1 VSAGVSLRRALRDF
15 YANSWRLVVLNLALG
30 AFLVVVVLSALWFT
44 PALILLLL
52 VGPLAAGLMHCAVT
66 IVQTEGVTLGDA
78 LAGVRLHWRRGLVLG
93 IAALAALSLA
103 GLAVPFYAAR
113 GGWGWAL
120 ALVALYVAVVF
131 GVVQMLLWP
140 LAILEFDRPL
150 LEVARESF
158 LGLLRRPAAGFALA
172 LALLAINVA
181 GIAAGVIPFLTL
193 TVAYSFLAAAHF
205 ALPRS
210 DQGGT
215 TAWPA

>member
-1 VSAGVSLRRALRDF
+1 MSAGGSLRRALRDF

-30 AFLVVVVLSALWFT
+30 ALLLGIALGALWFT
-44 PALILLLL
+44 PTLLLLLL
-52 VGPLAAGLMHCAVT
+52 VGPLAAALMHCAVT
-66 IVQTEGVTLGDA
+66 IVQTEGVTFGDA

-93 IAALAALSLA
+93 IGSLGAVALA
-103 GLAVPFYAAR
+103 GLAVPFYAER
-113 GGWGWAL
+113 GGWGWPLAL
-120 ALVALYVAVVF
+120 AALYVAVVF

-140 LAILEFDRPL
+140 LAIFEFDRPL
-150 LEVARESF
+150 TDVARESC

-172 LALLAINVA
+172 FALLVINIA
-181 GIAAGVIPFLTL
+181 GLVAGVIPFLTL

-210 DQGGT
+210 DQGGR